1 MGHQPDAH
9 RRPDWLAAD
18 LGLGLLAGLTL
29 LVVDRF
35 RPTGLD
41 DWNAALPYLLAL
53 LGTGVAILGAVLA
66 VMAIMTAFLSA
77 QYLALLERASTG
89 IVGALRPYR
98 YVAVQATTLSIFS
111 LLATALFKT
120 LPQSA
125 ATTIVALI
133 TGLAVWSLVGACQL
147 VQITMNHI
155 ADQRAWT
162 GALEAAKKQVADE
175 VRLLDKPQKGQARPA
190 ETQHDNRDRNE
201 SSGRDD
207 D

>member
-1 MGHQPDAH
+1 MGHQPDT
-9 RRPDWLAAD
+9 RRGPDWLAAD
-18 LGLGLLAGLTL
+18 LGLGLLAGVSL

-41 DWNAALPYLLAL
+41 DWDAAHPYLLAL

-98 YVAVQATTLSIFS
+98 YVAAQATTLSTFS

-120 LPQSA
+120 LPQSVA
-125 ATTIVALI
+125 VTVVALI

-175 VRLLDKPQKGQARPA
+175 VRLLDS
-190 ETQHDNRDRNE
+190 ENRDRKE
-201 SSGRDD
+201 SNGRDD